1 MNDRRIAGD
10 LRGIVDTGKFETPL
24 HMHFRL
30 TPPPFFTGTTMTF
43 LTPEFGKRVIA
54 AMKIVKFDEENRL
67 YYVECAKTSSL
78 PTLTFILDGGIE
90 LSLKP
95 EQYVIP
101 SWQTSY
107 WRVKDTQ
114 CPLYISTDAVDDFD
128 FVLGQKFL
136 EYHVAA
142 HDADNKRIGN

>member
-1 MNDRRIAGD
+1 
-10 LRGIVDTGKFETPL
+10 
-24 HMHFRL
+24 
-30 TPPPFFTGTTMTF
+30 MTF

-54 AMKIVKFDEENRL
+54 AMKIVKFDEEDRL
-67 YYVECAKTSSL
+67 YYVDCAKTSDL

-101 SWQTSY
+101 PWQASY
-107 WRVKDTQ
+107 WRVKETQ

-142 HDADNKRIGN
+142 HDADNKRIGKQKRASSHCGFPADTFSLTRICTQCA